1 MPIDYPAGQPWPP
14 QDYENTRSLRL
25 YNEYAAWFSNDVEAL
40 WSFYSNQPASMVPYP
55 VYRPSQ
61 FQPGLIGFLSRF
73 FWGRPLTPGQSTTH
87 SHAPVASDLSSLSR
101 SLLWAEPP
109 AFTVPDQDSRH
120 VASDGAVVNEN
131 PAQKRLGVILQDGGW
146 YATLAEA
153 AEIASSYGG
162 SYVRAQAN
170 VGYTDQPTGTVI
182 TPDHA
187 VPFWGPG
194 DQLWAVTFWRHT
206 NPSIYSSST
215 SGPILRHLERH
226 EMTAGPRPVC
236 VVFHAL
242 YSGSA
247 DKLGKVV
254 PLQEGDDECKRL
266 AGLVGPNG
274 EIVIGTSKLDVS
286 YYPNLRPHRVIKGT
300 PLGRSDYQGLT
311 GKFDEFDEVWSAL
324 MRDVRNGKG
333 RLVVPKE
340 YLRSLGPGK
349 GATFDPEQE
358 IFTGV
363 SVDGPDKPLQIQST
377 QFAIRVQEHI
387 GVAEGLWKIICR
399 GAGLAADAFGEE
411 QGDGPAMTATQ
422 ANAKKGRT
430 AGTRGDKILY
440 ATPGLRQTALV
451 ILELDAMYY
460 KSGIQVSPVTLEW
473 PDAVAP
479 DPLKIAQTL
488 QFLEAAKAISTP
500 EKVRMLHPDWSQE
513 DIDEEVQLIQDE
525 SAPAPVED
533 PGTFTGLDAGASG
546 DPVVPAQPPAP
557 DDGKADG
564 GD

>member
-1 MPIDYPAGQPWPP
+1 LPIDYAAGQPWPP
-14 QDYENTRSLRL
+14 QDYENTKSLRL
-25 YNEYAAWFSNDVEAL
+25 YNEYGAWYSGDVEAL

-61 FQPGLIGFLSRF
+61 FQPGLIGFLARF

-87 SHAPVASDLSSLSR
+87 SHAPVAADLSGLSR

-109 AFTVPDQDSRH
+109 QFTVPDQDRRH
-120 VASDGAVVNEN
+120 TASDGAVINEN
-131 PAQKRLGVILQDGGW
+131 PAQKRLNDILRDGGW
-146 YATLAEA
+146 YATLSEA
-153 AEIASSYGG
+153 AEIASAYGG
-162 SYVRAQAN
+162 AYVRTQAN
-170 VGYTDQPTGTVI
+170 VGFTDQPTGTVI

-187 VPFWGPG
+187 VPMWGPG
-194 DQLWAVTFWRHT
+194 DDLWAVTFWRHV

-215 SGPILRHLERH
+215 SGPVLRHLERH
-226 EMTAGPRPVC
+226 EMTTGPSPIC
-236 VVFHAL
+236 VVYHAL
-242 YSGSA
+242 YSGSS
-247 DKLGKVV
+247 DKLGK
-254 PLQEGDDECKRL
+254 PTALQDGDAECQRL
-266 AGLVGPNG
+266 AGMVGPNG
-274 EIVIGTSKLDVS
+274 EIVIGTSRLDVS
-286 YYPNLRPHRVIKGT
+286 YLPNLRPHRIIKGT

-311 GKFDEFDEVWSAL
+311 IKFDEFDETWSAL

-377 QFAIRVQEHI
+377 QFAIRVQEHV
-387 GVAEGLWKIICR
+387 GVLDALWKTITR

-411 QGDGPAMTATQ
+411 SGDGPAMTATQ

-440 ATPGLRQTALV
+440 ASPGLRRTAFV
-451 ILELDAMYY
+451 ILELDALYY
-460 KSGIQVSPVTLEW
+460 GSGITASPVMLEW

-488 QFLEAAKAISTP
+488 QLLEAAKAISTRS
-500 EKVRMLHPDWSQE
+500 KVEMLHPDWSDE
-513 DIDEEVQLIQDE
+513 DIDEEVELINE
-525 SAPAPVED
+525 ENAPPPALED
-533 PGTFTGLDAGASG
+533 PGTFGQPAPG
-546 DPVVPAQPPAP
+546 DPAAQAQPPAP
-557 DDGKADG
+557 DKPSAD
-564 GD
+564 

>member
-14 QDYENTRSLRL
+14 TDYENTKSLRL
-25 YNEYAAWFSNDVEAL
+25 YNEYSAWYSGDVEAL

-61 FQPGLIGFLSRF
+61 FQPGLIGFLARF

-87 SHAPVASDLSSLSR
+87 SHAPVAADLSALSR

-109 AFTVPDQDSRH
+109 AFSVPSGDHRRTMP
-120 VASDGAVVNEN
+120 DGAVLNEN
-131 PAQKRLGVILQDGGW
+131 PAQKRLTDILDQGGW
-146 YATLAEA
+146 YATLSEA
-153 AEIASSYGG
+153 AEVASAYGG
-162 SYVRAQAN
+162 SYVRTQAN
-170 VGYTDQPTGTVI
+170 VGFTDQPTGTVI

-187 VPFWGPG
+187 VPMWGPG
-194 DQLWAVTFWRHT
+194 DELWAVTFWRHT
-206 NPSIYSSST
+206 NPNAYSNST
-215 SGPILRHLERH
+215 SGPVLRHLERH
-226 EMTAGPRPVC
+226 EMTTGPNPIC
-236 VVFHAL
+236 VVYHTL

-247 DKLGKVV
+247 DKLGKPV

-266 AGLVGPNG
+266 AGLVGPDG
-274 EIVIGTSKLDVS
+274 EIVVGTSKLDVS
-286 YYPNLRPHRVIKGT
+286 YFPNLRPHRIIKGT

-311 GKFDEFDEVWSAL
+311 IKFDEFDETWSAM

-333 RLVVPKE
+333 RLVVPAA

-377 QFAIRVQEHI
+377 QFAIRVQEHV
-387 GVAEGLWKIICR
+387 GVLDALWRTITR
-399 GAGLAADAFGEE
+399 GAGLAADAFGED
-411 QGDGPAMTATQ
+411 QADGPAMTATQ

-430 AGTRGDKILY
+430 AGTRGDKIQY
-440 ATPGLRQTALV
+440 ATPGLRRTAFV

-460 KSGIQVSPVTLEW
+460 RSGITPAPVQLEW

-479 DPLKIAQTL
+479 DPMHIAQTL
-488 QFLEAAKAISTP
+488 QFLEAAKAISTRQ
-500 EKVRMLHPDWSQE
+500 KVIMLHPDWADE
-513 DIDEEVQLIQDE
+513 DIDEEVQLIE
-525 SAPAPVED
+525 EENAPPPQLED
-533 PGTFTGLDAGASG
+533 PGTFGQPASG
-546 DPVVPAQPPAP
+546 EPMPNEPPA
-557 DDGKADG
+557 DMMNDG
-564 GD
+564 GKGGD